1 MKLSKKES
9 VELLRVKMDKDSI
22 KITTEQ
28 DFRWKVF
35 SDEVKELSAV
45 ESHIFLSEMMRQN
58 MIKDNVIKGLLG
70 VKPSE
75 REQLL

>member
-1 MKLSKKES
+1 
-9 VELLRVKMDKDSI
+9 MDKEWM

-28 DFRWKVF
+28 DFRLKVF
-35 SDEVKELSAV
+35 SEEVKELSAV
-45 ESHIFLSEMMRQN
+45 ESHILLTEMMRQN

>member
-1 MKLSKKES
+1 
-9 VELLRVKMDKDSI
+9 MDKELI

-28 DFRWKVF
+28 DFRLKVF

-45 ESHIFLSEMMRQN
+45 ESHILLTEMMRQN

-75 REQLL
+75 R